1 MPRGRMLDVMERSA
15 VKVLKRRGLTNQAI
29 GAALGCHRTTVTG
42 ALAGP
47 VEVAR
52 GRERGSQV
60 DPWRP
65 QIEAWVGR
73 ATPVRRMLE
82 LAREGDPPYAGS
94 RSAFYARVGQIR
106 ETVQRAAADAMIRFE
121 GLPGEYLQVDWGE
134 VRAFPFLRPDLHD
147 QTRYF
152 LAARLKHS
160 RFMVVQFTTD
170 MELETLIRGLLRV
183 FEQIGGVPW
192 VLTFD
197 NMRTV
202 TTGRDVEGQA
212 LWTPAFLKFATEI
225 GFHPEV
231 CAFGAGNQKGSVE
244 NLVGFVK
251 SNFLPERAFLDDADL
266 VVQQDAWL
274 ERVNAEVSQAHQERP
289 VEVLSRERPAFS
301 PVSTTA
307 GDYGVLHLLKVT
319 PESVIH
325 LATNR
330 YSVPVAYLGQTMVV
344 RATAGAVRIFKD
356 QHLVAEHRRC
366 YLRHK
371 RIRERSHY
379 EEVLQRKPRAR
390 VMLYRDEL
398 VGMGLAVKSYVTTI
412 CRRMRDQLAPQ
423 ILELHRL
430 WQTHG
435 TEAFTHAVEVLLAAQ
450 VFGAEYVG
458 TLLTRPVAD
467 WDQAVTWLRGV
478 PAQTT
483 VDRDLA
489 LYERYVH

>member
-1 MPRGRMLDVMERSA
+1 VA
-15 VKVLKRRGLTNQAI
+15 
-29 GAALGCHRTTVTG
+29 AALEAPLDISRI
-42 ALAGP
+42 
-47 VEVAR
+47 
-52 GRERGSQV
+52 RERASQV
-60 DPWRP
+60 DSWRS
-65 QIEAWVGR
+65 QIETWIGR
-73 ATPVRRMLE
+73 GTPVRRMLE
-82 LAREGDPPYAGS
+82 LARDADPPYTGS

-106 ETVQRAAADAMIRFE
+106 ETVERRATDALIRFE
-121 GLPGEYLQVDWGE
+121 GLPGEFLQVDWGE
-134 VRAFPFLRPDLHD
+134 VRNFPFLRPDLQE

-160 RFMVVQFTTD
+160 RFMVVQFTKD

-183 FEQIGGVPW
+183 FERIGGVPW

-197 NMRTV
+197 NMKTV
-202 TTGRDVEGQA
+202 TTGRDVEGQP
-212 LWTPAFLKFATEI
+212 LWTPAFVKFATEI

-231 CAFGAGNQKGSVE
+231 CAPGAANQKGSVE

-251 SNFLPERAFLDDADL
+251 SNFLPERSFLDDADL
-266 VVQQDAWL
+266 AVQQDAWL
-274 ERVNAEVSQAHQERP
+274 ERVNAEISQAHQSRP
-289 VEVLSRERPAFS
+289 FDLLPAEQAAFS
-301 PVSTTA
+301 ALTTTA
-307 GDYGVLHLLKVT
+307 AEYGILHLLKVT

-344 RATAGAVRIFKD
+344 RATAGAVRVFKD
-356 QHLVAEHRRC
+356 QTLVAEHRRC
-366 YLRHK
+366 YLRYK

-398 VGMGLAVKSYVTTI
+398 VAIAVSVKSYVTTI
-412 CRRMRDQLAPQ
+412 CRRIRDQLAPQ
-423 ILELHRL
+423 MLELHRL

-435 TEAFTHAVEVLLAAQ
+435 TAPFIAAVDTLLAAQ

-458 TLLTRPVAD
+458 TLLSRPVTEWA
-467 WDQAVTWLRGV
+467 QAVTWLRGV
-478 PAQTT
+478 PAQVA

>member
-15 VKVLKRRGLTNQAI
+15 VKVLKRRGLTNVAI
-29 GAALGCHRTTVTG
+29 GAALGCHRTTVAA
-42 ALAGP
+42 ALEAP
-47 VEVAR
+47 VETVRQRDRSSHVDAWRSQIETWLAR
-52 GRERGSQV
+52 G
-60 DPWRP
+60 
-65 QIEAWVGR
+65 
-73 ATPVRRMLE
+73 TPVRRMLE

-94 RSAFYARVGQIR
+94 RSAFYARVGSIR
-106 ETVQRAAADAMIRFE
+106 ETVARAAADAMIRFE
-121 GLPGEYLQVDWGE
+121 GLPGEFLQVDWGE
-134 VRAFPFLRPDLHD
+134 VRDVPFLRPDLQQ

-160 RFMVVQFTTD
+160 RFMVVQFTKD

-183 FEQIGGVPW
+183 FERIGGVPW
-192 VLTFD
+192 VCTFD
-197 NMRTV
+197 NMKTV
-202 TTGRDVEGQA
+202 TTGRDVEGQP
-212 LWTPAFLKFATEI
+212 LWTPAFVKFATEI

-231 CAFGAGNQKGSVE
+231 CAPGAANQKGSVE

-266 VVQQDAWL
+266 VVQQDTWL
-274 ERVNAEVSQAHQERP
+274 ERVNGEVSQAHQARP
-289 VEVLSRERPAFS
+289 IEVLPAEQAAFS
-301 PVSTTA
+301 PLTTTA
-307 GDYGVLHLLKVT
+307 ADYGVLHLLKVT

-344 RATAGAVRIFKD
+344 RATAGAVRVFKD
-356 QHLVAEHRRC
+356 QALVAEHRRC

-371 RIRERSHY
+371 RIRDRRHY

-398 VGMGLAVKSYVTTI
+398 VAIGASVKSYVTTI
-412 CRRMRDQLAPQ
+412 CRRMRDQLGPQ
-423 ILELHRL
+423 VLELHRL
-430 WQTHG
+430 WQAHG
-435 TEAFTHAVEVLLAAQ
+435 TAPFSAAVEALLVAQ

-467 WDQAVTWLRGV
+467 WTQAVTWLRGV